1 MKMGVHMGKTVLVAD
16 DEKFIRDI
24 LKLHLENSGY
34 NVMLSENGEEA
45 IKVLRSYNVSVAVM
59 DIKMP
64 KVDGFG
70 VLDFVK
76 RHCRNVPVIMLT
88 GYVDVDTAVEAM
100 KRGSI
105 DFLTKP
111 IKKDRLL
118 DAVDYALK
126 AMDSTDSNEPFVPK
140 EIFLLRD
147 DGIVIYHE
155 NLAPSSTIDSDLFGS
170 MFAAIKMFVKDSFSQ
185 SDDGLRTIEHGRFKI
200 LIEEGSKFFLVIVGQ
215 GDDIDPMREKMRA
228 ITDAIKERY
237 GGMLS
242 DRTGNIDIFKGIERE
257 FEVFSDLQS
266 LT

>member
-1 MKMGVHMGKTVLVAD
+1 MGVYKGKTVLVAD

-24 LKLHLENSGY
+24 MKLHLENGGY
-34 NVMLSENGEEA
+34 RVMLSENGEEA

-76 RHCRNVPVIMLT
+76 RNCRNIPVIMLT

-100 KRGSI
+100 KKGSI

-118 DAVDYALK
+118 DAVEYALK
-126 AMDSTDSNEPFVPK
+126 SMDSSEIHKPFEPR

-155 NLAPSSTIDSDLFGS
+155 NLTASSTIDSDLFGS
-170 MFAAIKMFVKDSFSQ
+170 MFAAIKMFIKDSFSQ
-185 SDDGLRTIEHGRFKI
+185 NGEGLRTIEHGRFKI
-200 LIEEGSKFFLVIVGQ
+200 LIEEGGKFFLVIVGQ
-215 GDDIDPMREKMRA
+215 GDDIDPMREKMKRL
-228 ITDAIKERY
+228 TDVIKDRY
-237 GGMLS
+237 GMIIS
-242 DRTGNIDIFKGIERE
+242 DRSGNVDIFKEIERE
-257 FEVFSDLQS
+257 FEIFTNQDC